1 MRPDIADIVRGAD
14 IGGWR
19 PVEIE
24 HGDRTIEVL
33 LPPGAKT
40 LGMQEFA
47 PLARPADE
55 IRRSLEDPVGTPPLP
70 KIIEAK
76 GKPAR
81 ELSVCITTSDI
92 TRPVP
97 YKGEGGILDPLLRI
111 LHGCGVRRENVTLLV
126 GTGTHR
132 PSTAQEKVA
141 MFGERVAAEFRI
153 IDHVC
158 DDESM
163 LTYIGRTRSGTEIHI
178 NRHFIEADVK
188 IATGLVESHFMAGV
202 SAGRKA
208 ICPALVSRKTIE
220 RFHSA
225 QFLSSPNA
233 TNLVLEGNPC
243 HEESLEIARKTGV
256 DFIVNTVLNRRLE
269 LIGVFSGDLEK
280 SHDKA
285 VELVRRVVAIPVD
298 REYDIVLTHGGYV
311 GINHYQNA
319 KAACNALPIV
329 RENGFLILAA
339 CERDEDPIGPATY
352 KTLLHLLK
360 LQGPDGYLAALL
372 NPAWKFTRDQWEP
385 QMWGKVMEK
394 IGEEGILY
402 CTAFIPEEEQRLVPG
417 TAGWDFLPP
426 PNPSRAT
433 RRRRRRW
440 SGTPL
445 CTPATTRNG
454 ETGSRRS
461 LLSWRG
467 RTRSLT
473 SKGTHPEGDA
483 SLEQGSVASGASV
496 PPWMRSTRRASS
508 RPRCAW
514 KGMPS
519 CSTPRASGRRSPFR
533 PCGRSTSSGPERRE
547 ERWGRRL
554 SRRWGNASRAG

>member
-1 MRPDIADIVRGAD
+1 MRSDIADIVRAAD
-14 IGGWR
+14 IGRWR

-33 LPPGAKT
+33 LPPDART
-40 LGMQEFA
+40 LGMGEFP
-47 PLARPADE
+47 PLARPAEE
-55 IRRSLEDPVGTPPLP
+55 IRRSLEYPVGTPPLP
-70 KIIEAK
+70 KIIDAK
-76 GKPAR
+76 GKPAG
-81 ELSVCITTSDI
+81 EISVCITTSDI

-97 YKGEGGILDPLLRI
+97 YKGESGILDPLLRI

-163 LTYIGRTRSGTEIHI
+163 LTYMGRTRSGTEIHI
-178 NRHFIEADVK
+178 NRHFVEADVK

-225 QFLSSPNA
+225 QFLSSPKA

-243 HEESLEIARKTGV
+243 HEESLEIARKSGV

-269 LIGVFSGDLEK
+269 LIGIFSGDLEK
-280 SHDKA
+280 SHGLA

-329 RENGFLILAA
+329 RENGFLILSA
-339 CERDEDPIGPATY
+339 CERDQDPIGPATY

-360 LQGPDGYLAALL
+360 LQGPDGYLATLL

-385 QMWGKVMEK
+385 QMWGKVIGK

-402 CTAFIPEEEQRLVPG
+402 CTALIPEREQRLVPG
-417 TAGWDFLPP
+417 TPGWDFLPP
-426 PNPSRAT
+426 RDFPRDGEATQEMVRNALVYACHHPKWGGRKPSVAFLKEGPYAIPCVQGNPS
-433 RRRRRRW
+433 
-440 SGTPL
+440 
-445 CTPATTRNG
+445 
-454 ETGSRRS
+454 
-461 LLSWRG
+461 
-467 RTRSLT
+467 
-473 SKGTHPEGDA
+473 
-483 SLEQGSVASGASV
+483 
-496 PPWMRSTRRASS
+496 
-508 RPRCAW
+508 
-514 KGMPS
+514 
-519 CSTPRASGRRSPFR
+519 
-533 PCGRSTSSGPERRE
+533 
-547 ERWGRRL
+547 
-554 SRRWGNASRAG
+554 

>member
-24 HGDRTIEVL
+24 YGDRTIEVL

-40 LGMQEFA
+40 LGMREFA

-55 IRRSLEDPVGTPPLP
+55 IRRSLEDPVGTPPLA

-81 ELSVCITTSDI
+81 DLSVCITTSDI

-225 QFLSSPNA
+225 QFLSSPKA

-269 LIGVFSGDLEK
+269 LIGVFSGDLEQ

-385 QMWGKVMEK
+385 QMWGKVIEK

-417 TAGWDFLPP
+417 TPGWDFLPP
-426 PNPSRAT
+426 
-433 RRRRRRW
+433 RRLPAGRGGDAGDGPERPRVRLPPPEM
-440 SGTPL
+440 GRQETVGRFYRGGAVRDPL
-445 CTPATTRNG
+445 RQRDRPLGRCLP
-454 ETGSRRS
+454 
-461 LLSWRG
+461 
-467 RTRSLT
+467 RTRI
-473 SKGTHPEGDA
+473 GC
-483 SLEQGSVASGASV
+483 SGASV
-496 PPWMRSTRRASS
+496 PPWKRSTRRASS

-547 ERWGRRL
+547 GRWGRRL

>member
-1 MRPDIADIVRGAD
+1 VRPDIADIVRGAD

-40 LGMQEFA
+40 LGMREFA

-55 IRRSLEDPVGTPPLP
+55 IRRSLEDPVGTPPLA

-81 ELSVCITTSDI
+81 DLSVCITTSDI
-92 TRPVP
+92 PRPVP
-97 YKGEGGILDPLLRI
+97 YRGKGGILDPLLGI
-111 LHGCGVRRENVTLLV
+111 LHRCGVRRENVTLLV

-141 MFGERVAAEFRI
+141 MFGERVAADFRI

-158 DDESM
+158 YDEPM
-163 LTYIGRTRSGTEIHI
+163 LTYIGKTRSGTEIHI

-202 SAGRKA
+202 SGGRKA

-225 QFLSSPNA
+225 QFLSSLNA
-233 TNLVLEGNPC
+233 TNLVLQGNPC
-243 HEESLEIARKTGV
+243 HEESLEIARRTGV
-256 DFIVNTVLNRRLE
+256 DFIVNTVLDRRLE
-269 LIGVFSGDLEK
+269 LIGVFSGDLEM

-319 KAACNALPIV
+319 KAACNALPIL
-329 RENGFLILAA
+329 RKNGFLVLAA
-339 CERDEDPIGPATY
+339 CERDLDPIGPTTY

-385 QMWGKVMEK
+385 QMWGKVIEK

-402 CTAFIPEEEQRLVPG
+402 CTAFIPEQEQRLIPG
-417 TAGWDFLPP
+417 TPGWDFLPP
-426 PNPSRAT
+426 RVFPRDEEAT
-433 RRRRRRW
+433 Q
-440 SGTPL
+440 
-445 CTPATTRNG
+445 AMVRNA
-454 ETGSRRS
+454 
-461 LLSWRG
+461 LVYACH
-467 RTRSLT
+467 
-473 SKGTHPEGDA
+473 HPKWENRKP
-483 SLEQGSVASGASV
+483 SVAIMVEGPYAIPCV
-496 PPWMRSTRRASS
+496 Q
-508 RPRCAW
+508 
-514 KGMPS
+514 GIPS
-519 CSTPRASGRRSPFR
+519 
-533 PCGRSTSSGPERRE
+533 
-547 ERWGRRL
+547 
-554 SRRWGNASRAG
+554 

>member
-1 MRPDIADIVRGAD
+1 MRPDIADIIRGAD
-14 IGGWR
+14 IGQWK

-24 HGDRTIEVL
+24 YGDRTIEVL
-33 LPPGAKT
+33 LPPGVKT
-40 LGMQEFA
+40 LGMQEFP

-55 IRRSLEDPVGTPPLP
+55 IRRSLEDPVGTPPLA

-76 GKPAR
+76 GKPAG
-81 ELSVCITTSDI
+81 ELTVCITTSDI

-97 YKGEGGILDPLLRI
+97 YKGESGILDPLLRI
-111 LHGCGVRRENVTLLV
+111 LQGCGVRRENVTLLV

-141 MFGERVAAEFRI
+141 MFGERVASEFRI
-153 IDHVC
+153 IDHDC

-163 LTYIGRTRSGTEIHI
+163 LTYIGRSRSGTEIHI

-220 RFHSA
+220 RFHGV
-225 QFLSSPNA
+225 QFLSSPKA

-256 DFIVNTVLNRRLE
+256 DFIVSTVLNRGLE
-269 LIGVFSGDLEK
+269 LVGVFSGELEM

-285 VELVRRVVAIPVD
+285 VELVRRVVAIPVE
-298 REYDIVLTHGGYV
+298 REFDIVLTHGGYV

-319 KAACNALPIV
+319 KAACNALPIL
-329 RENGFLILAA
+329 REKGFLILAA

-352 KTLLHLLK
+352 KTLLQLLK

-385 QMWGKVMEK
+385 QMWGKVIEK
-394 IGEEGILY
+394 IGEEGMLY
-402 CTAFIPEEEQRLVPG
+402 CTFFIPKREQRLVPG
-417 TAGWDFLPP
+417 TAGWDFLPDGIHAHDAEATQAMVRNALVYAYHHP
-426 PNPSRAT
+426 KWKGGKPSVAFIKEGPYAIPCVQ
-433 RRRRRRW
+433 
-440 SGTPL
+440 GTP
-445 CTPATTRNG
+445 P
-454 ETGSRRS
+454 
-461 LLSWRG
+461 
-467 RTRSLT
+467 
-473 SKGTHPEGDA
+473 
-483 SLEQGSVASGASV
+483 
-496 PPWMRSTRRASS
+496 
-508 RPRCAW
+508 
-514 KGMPS
+514 
-519 CSTPRASGRRSPFR
+519 
-533 PCGRSTSSGPERRE
+533 
-547 ERWGRRL
+547 
-554 SRRWGNASRAG
+554 

>member
-1 MRPDIADIVRGAD
+1 MRSDIAAVVRGAD
-14 IGGWR
+14 IRHWK

-24 HGDRTIEVL
+24 CGDHPIQVL
-33 LPPGAKT
+33 LPPDAKT
-40 LGMQEFA
+40 LGMREFP
-47 PLARPADE
+47 PLASPRDE
-55 IRRSLEDPVGTPPLP
+55 IRLSLENPIGTVPLP
-70 KIIEAK
+70 DILKQK
-76 GKPAR
+76 GKPAGK
-81 ELSVCITTSDI
+81 LSVCITTSDI

-97 YKGEGGILDPLLRI
+97 YKGESGILDPLLRI
-111 LHGCGVRRENVTLLV
+111 LHGCGVQRENVTLLV

-225 QFLSSPNA
+225 EFLSSPKA

-269 LIGVFSGDLEK
+269 LIGVFCGDLEK

-285 VELVRRVVAIPVD
+285 VELVHRVVAIPVE

-311 GINHYQNA
+311 GMNHYQNA
-319 KAACNALPIV
+319 KAACNALPIL

-339 CERDEDPIGPATY
+339 CERDQDPIGPATY

-385 QMWGKVMEK
+385 QMWGKVIGK

-417 TAGWDFLPP
+417 TAGWDFLPDRIP
-426 PNPSRAT
+426 AHDAETTQAMVRNALVYACHHPKWGDRKPSVAFLVEGPYAIPCVE
-433 RRRRRRW
+433 
-440 SGTPL
+440 GTP
-445 CTPATTRNG
+445 
-454 ETGSRRS
+454 S
-461 LLSWRG
+461 
-467 RTRSLT
+467 
-473 SKGTHPEGDA
+473 
-483 SLEQGSVASGASV
+483 
-496 PPWMRSTRRASS
+496 
-508 RPRCAW
+508 
-514 KGMPS
+514 
-519 CSTPRASGRRSPFR
+519 
-533 PCGRSTSSGPERRE
+533 
-547 ERWGRRL
+547 
-554 SRRWGNASRAG
+554 

>member
-33 LPPGAKT
+33 LPPGAET
-40 LGMQEFA
+40 LGMREFA

-55 IRRSLEDPVGTPPLP
+55 IRRSLEAPIGTPPLP

-76 GKPAR
+76 GKPAGK
-81 ELSVCITTSDI
+81 LSVCIATSDI

-97 YKGEGGILDPLLRI
+97 YKGESGILDPLLRI
-111 LHGCGVRRENVTLLV
+111 LHDCGVPRENVTLLV

-220 RFHSA
+220 RFHST

-269 LIGVFSGDLEK
+269 LIGVFSGDLEQ
-280 SHDKA
+280 SHAKA
-285 VELVRRVVAIPVD
+285 VELVRRVVAIPVE

-319 KAACNALPIV
+319 KAACNALPVV
-329 RENGFLILAA
+329 RKGGFVILAA

-352 KTLLHLLK
+352 KTLLQLLK

-385 QMWGKVMEK
+385 QMWGKVISK

-417 TAGWDFLPP
+417 TAGWDFLPD
-426 PNPSRAT
+426 RILARDAEAT
-433 RRRRRRW
+433 Q
-440 SGTPL
+440 
-445 CTPATTRNG
+445 AMVRNA
-454 ETGSRRS
+454 
-461 LLSWRG
+461 LVYACH
-467 RTRSLT
+467 
-473 SKGTHPEGDA
+473 HPKWGDRKP
-483 SLEQGSVASGASV
+483 SVAFIVEGPYAIPCV
-496 PPWMRSTRRASS
+496 QG
-508 RPRCAW
+508 RP
-514 KGMPS
+514 S
-519 CSTPRASGRRSPFR
+519 
-533 PCGRSTSSGPERRE
+533 
-547 ERWGRRL
+547 
-554 SRRWGNASRAG
+554 

>member
-1 MRPDIADIVRGAD
+1 VRPDIADIVRGAD
-14 IGGWR
+14 IGGWK

-33 LPPGAKT
+33 LPPGART
-40 LGMQEFA
+40 LGMRKFA

-55 IRRSLEDPVGTPPLP
+55 IRRSFEDPVGTPPLS
-70 KIIEAK
+70 KVIEAK
-76 GKPAR
+76 GKTP
-81 ELSVCITTSDI
+81 ETLSVCIATSDI

-97 YKGEGGILDPLLRI
+97 YKGESGILDPLLRI
-111 LHGCGVRRENVTLLV
+111 LHECGVRKEHVTLLV

-132 PSTAQEKVA
+132 PSTAQEKIT
-141 MFGERVAAEFRI
+141 MFGERVATEFRI

-163 LTYIGRTRSGTEIHI
+163 LTYIGTTSVGTEIHI
-178 NRHFIEADVK
+178 NRHFLEADVK

-202 SAGRKA
+202 SGGRKA

-243 HEESLEIARKTGV
+243 HEESLEIARRTGV
-256 DFIVNTVLNRRLE
+256 DFIVNTVLNHRLE
-269 LIGVFSGDLEK
+269 LIGVFSGDLER

-339 CERDEDPIGPATY
+339 CERDQDPIGPATY

-360 LQGPDGYLAALL
+360 LQGPDGYLAALQ

-385 QMWGKVMEK
+385 QMWGKVIEK

-417 TAGWDFLPP
+417 TPGWDFLPP
-426 PNPSRAT
+426 RVFPRDGEATQAMVRNALVYACHHPKWGDRKPSVAFLVEGPYAIPCVKGNPS
-433 RRRRRRW
+433 
-440 SGTPL
+440 
-445 CTPATTRNG
+445 
-454 ETGSRRS
+454 
-461 LLSWRG
+461 
-467 RTRSLT
+467 
-473 SKGTHPEGDA
+473 
-483 SLEQGSVASGASV
+483 
-496 PPWMRSTRRASS
+496 
-508 RPRCAW
+508 
-514 KGMPS
+514 
-519 CSTPRASGRRSPFR
+519 
-533 PCGRSTSSGPERRE
+533 
-547 ERWGRRL
+547 
-554 SRRWGNASRAG
+554 

>member
-33 LPPGAKT
+33 LPPGAET
-40 LGMQEFA
+40 LGMREFA
-47 PLARPADE
+47 PLARPGDE
-55 IRRSLEDPVGTPPLP
+55 IRRSLEAPIGTPPLP

-76 GKPAR
+76 GKPAGK
-81 ELSVCITTSDI
+81 LSVCIATSDI

-97 YKGEGGILDPLLRI
+97 YKGESGILDPLLRI
-111 LHGCGVRRENVTLLV
+111 LHDCGVPRENVTLLV

-220 RFHSA
+220 RFHST

-269 LIGVFSGDLEK
+269 LIGVFSGDLEQ
-280 SHDKA
+280 SHAKA
-285 VELVRRVVAIPVD
+285 VELVRRVVAIPVE

-319 KAACNALPIV
+319 KAACNALPVV
-329 RENGFLILAA
+329 RKGGFVILAA

-352 KTLLHLLK
+352 KTLLQLLK

-385 QMWGKVMEK
+385 QMWGKVISK

-417 TAGWDFLPP
+417 TAGWDFLPD
-426 PNPSRAT
+426 RILARDAEAT
-433 RRRRRRW
+433 Q
-440 SGTPL
+440 
-445 CTPATTRNG
+445 AMVRNALVYACHHPKWG
-454 ETGSRRS
+454 
-461 LLSWRG
+461 G
-467 RTRSLT
+467 R
-473 SKGTHPEGDA
+473 KP
-483 SLEQGSVASGASV
+483 SVAFIVEGPYAIPCV
-496 PPWMRSTRRASS
+496 QG
-508 RPRCAW
+508 RP
-514 KGMPS
+514 S
-519 CSTPRASGRRSPFR
+519 
-533 PCGRSTSSGPERRE
+533 
-547 ERWGRRL
+547 
-554 SRRWGNASRAG
+554 